1 MMKSARKILLI
12 ALISLCLAIG
22 VSYAGLKVKEYSGFL
37 GDYSQLK
44 PGAKGG
50 VAEVY
55 MKEGVDFKKY
65 NKIMVDQVVFYFKKD
80 AENQAIDPDQMKEL
94 ADKYDRAVIDALG
107 NAYPLVS
114 ESGPDVMRV
123 RVAITDLQLPNRAI
137 NVVSS
142 ISPATIGIGLIK
154 KGITGKSPG
163 VGEIS
168 MEFELLDSQ
177 SNERLAAGV
186 DRRAGGKI
194 DSMSKLGNAEDS
206 FKFWA
211 QRLRTR
217 LDEFHGK

>member
-1 MMKSARKILLI
+1 MKTFLKILFVTLI
-12 ALISLCLAIG
+12 ISVLSIPGAQ
-22 VSYAGLKVKEYSGFL
+22 AGLEVKEYSGFL

-44 PGAKGG
+44 PGPKGG
-50 VAEVY
+50 VAQVY
-55 MKEGVDFKKY
+55 MKEGVDSKKY
-65 NKIMVDQVVFYFKKD
+65 NKVMVDQVVFYFKKD
-80 AENQAIDPDQMKEL
+80 AENKAIDPEVMKEL
-94 ADKYDRAVIDALG
+94 ADRYDRAVIDALG
-107 NAYPLVS
+107 NAYPIVT
-114 ESGPDVMRV
+114 EPGPDVMRV
-123 RVAITDLQLPNRAI
+123 RVAITDLQLPNQAI
-137 NVVSS
+137 NVISS
-142 ISPATIGIGLIK
+142 ISPGTIGISVIK

-177 SNERLAAGV
+177 NNERLAAGV

-194 DSMSKLGNAEDS
+194 DSMSKLGNADDS

>member
-1 MMKSARKILLI
+1 MMEKARKILLI
-12 ALISLCLAIG
+12 ALLSLCLAIG
-22 VSYAGLKVKEYSGFL
+22 ISYAGLKVKEYSGFL

-44 PGAKGG
+44 PGPKGG
-50 VAEVY
+50 VAELY

-65 NKIMVDQVVFYFKKD
+65 NKVMVDQVEFYFKKD
-80 AENQAIDPDQMKEL
+80 AENQAIDPDEMKEL

-107 NAYPLVS
+107 DAYPIVT
-114 ESGPDVMRV
+114 EPGPDDMRV
-123 RVAITDLQLPNRAI
+123 RAAITDLQLPNRAI
-137 NVVSS
+137 NVISS
-142 ISPATIGIGLIK
+142 ISPASIGISVIK

-177 SNERLAAGV
+177 SNERLAAGI

-194 DSMSKLGNAEDS
+194 NSMSKLGNADDA

-211 QRLRTR
+211 KRLRTR
-217 LDEFHGK
+217 LDEFHEK

>member
-1 MMKSARKILLI
+1 M
-12 ALISLCLAIG
+12 ISLCLTIG
-22 VSYAGLKVKEYSGFL
+22 ISYAGLKVKDYSGFL

-44 PGAKGG
+44 PGPKGG
-50 VAEVY
+50 VAQVY
-55 MKEGVDFKKY
+55 MKEGVNFKQY
-65 NKIMVDQVVFYFKKD
+65 NKIMLDQVVFYFKKD
-80 AENQAIDPDQMKEL
+80 AENQAIDPDEMKEL
-94 ADKYDRAVIDALG
+94 ADKYNRAVIDAFG
-107 NAYPLVS
+107 EAYPLVDKP
-114 ESGPDVMRV
+114 GPDVMRV

-137 NVVSS
+137 NAVSS
-142 ISPATIGIGLIK
+142 VVPAGIAISIIK
-154 KGITGKSPG
+154 KGLTGKSTG

-177 SNERLAAGV
+177 TNGRLSAGV

-194 DSMSKLGNAEDS
+194 DSMTKFGNAEDA